1 MRFFAPPTTLP
12 LLFGGTGP
20 LARPSAKNGAIYL
33 TMRLFPFPALVVS
46 LSGTSTTYYAREWW
60 CGARFLWRLLKRDAH
75 IYAILLCQTRGAFGW
90 IRQEDT
96 FSRSAADMMLA
107 DYHYS
112 TVLQVPCRCLL
123 SFSPIQPFSRFHV
136 GSTWVPRVDQ
146 TEIIPTKVRCTV
158 RVKVNKIS

>member
-1 MRFFAPPTTLP
+1 MRFLAPPTTLP

-96 FSRSAADMMLA
+96 FSRSAADMMLTM
-107 DYHYS
+107 YS
-112 TVLQVPCRCLL
+112 TSTAGALQVPFE
-123 SFSPIQPFSRFHV
+123 FSPIQPFSRFHV
-136 GSTWVPRVDQ
+136 GSTCRSHRNY
-146 TEIIPTKVRCTV
+146 TFEGTV
-158 RVKVNKIS
+158 YSTG